1 MPQTDPKTIKAQL
14 KKGELKNIYYIFG
27 KNVPE
32 VEKLTKQIIK
42 AAVGENE
49 DFALNKLEGRY
60 LDISELYDMI
70 QMVPMMSEYNCIRI
84 NDYMAGI
91 RA

>member
-60 LDISELYDMI
+60 LDISERRGDT
-70 QMVPMMSEYNCIRI
+70 
-84 NDYMAGI
+84 
-91 RA
+91 